1 MFRLSLGALIAFEGQ
16 GRSAVDLNSKGACRI
31 VGAVF
36 SATFAFMSLSQVQI
50 IRSLA
55 EALTWFEKELAWK
68 VDAAELRHLT
78 GRIGELYAAMI
89 TRGQMALEVN
99 QRGYDVVSA
108 EGRHITVKTIT
119 SSSHVSFRK
128 STLTAAQDAMIL
140 RINTSDG
147 EASIEE
153 LFRGTVDELRSVCK
167 DVGNDLQ
174 YIVRKPSSEPL
185 VLDKMAIVGDVWIGA
200 RRVIQ
205 YENGTIAV
213 EVDGARVPVVR
224 PILREIAAELR
235 LSPLNSS
242 GNQMNTRQ
250 LGSAII
256 ATSGSENR
264 SARSDS
270 DVAWREEDG
279 NGGSISN

>member
-1 MFRLSLGALIAFEGQ
+1 
-16 GRSAVDLNSKGACRI
+16 
-31 VGAVF
+31 
-36 SATFAFMSLSQVQI
+36 MSLSQVQI

-68 VDAAELRHLT
+68 VEPAELRHLT

-119 SSSHVSFRK
+119 SSSYVSFRK
-128 STLTAAQDAMIL
+128 STLNVAHDAMVL

-153 LFRGTVDELRSVCK
+153 IFRGTVDELKSFCK
-167 DVGNDLQ
+167 DVGTDLQ
-174 YIVRKPSSEPL
+174 YVIRKPPSEPV
-185 VLDKMAIVGDVWIGA
+185 VLDELAITGSVQIGS

-213 EVDGARVPVVR
+213 EVDGARVPVVK
-224 PILREIAAELR
+224 PILRDIAAELR
-235 LSPLNSS
+235 LSPLNSN
-242 GNQMNTRQ
+242 GNQFNTRQ
-250 LGSAII
+250 LGAAII
-256 ATSGSENR
+256 ATAGGENR
-264 SARSDS
+264 LAWSDG
-270 DVAWREEDG
+270 DVESMDEDG
-279 NGGSISN
+279 NE